1 MIGVGGHY
9 SAYYRGVLVFLPG
22 MGRELIQCSPTGQ
35 SPVMF
40 ESAQYPYYWKTCL
53 PISQIGKLV

>member
-1 MIGVGGHY
+1 MIGM
-9 SAYYRGVLVFLPG
+9 GVLVFLPG
-22 MGRELIQCSPTGQ
+22 IGRELIQCSPTGQ